1 MSSAFTPPHAVL
13 EQAPAVG
20 WNFNKEHM
28 TSVSS
33 APKGKEHY
41 QSQSDTTDIIVLA
54 LIREIM
60 QNAMDA
66 RDPAAIGPV
75 VVKFSRRSMLGA
87 LFQERFMS
95 GLGPHMEAAKAA
107 AKRNADISL
116 LPEFDLHGE
125 VQMLLVEDYNTTGLR
140 GAIGD
145 DYMDHEF
152 KNFVSFWL
160 RTGVSSKSNGAGGR
174 HGLGKYTLWECSA
187 LKLIF
192 GLTYRDDFPGLVGYG
207 QASLYPHN
215 IGHNQHSAYGMFGE
229 IKDGYSYPMVG
240 EAASALERDAGFD
253 RDGKKGA
260 SFLIPFLKEEVTD
273 AALVREIIVQTYFQI
288 LNKQLIAHVG
298 ELCIDHTN
306 ILSLAEGIEATR
318 PLLPSIRAA
327 SLALSSEDHEVFN
340 VTAPEGCRAIN
351 KSLVDGETFERMRSL
366 YDQGKLVDVRVRVPL
381 RRVRS
386 AENPAPQVQW
396 GEYRAVIIATEDGSR
411 GTEVFTRGSV
421 TVMQRPAGGG
431 YAGIVMAHKVDILNK
446 FLGDAED
453 VSHTRWSLNQVKQTE
468 RGWVNS
474 FAETAMPCVKDFF
487 KGLGSEIAGLN
498 QPRKIENAL
507 TSIFYTTR
515 NEPIEERP
523 AKKLD
528 KIAEAKEVP
537 DLPPKAKQLYELTQ
551 IEDGFRIFKNP
562 GVPGEWGIKLE
573 TGYCGRD
580 RKMAY
585 DQADYVLGKDAIR
598 LKADGDVRYEV
609 LGGCTLVIRHMEPG
623 SSITVSGF
631 DVNRQLVTKRSNFK
645 LRD

>member
-1 MSSAFTPPHAVL
+1 MPSAYTPPHAVQ
-13 EQAPAVG
+13 EQVPAVG
-20 WNFNKEHM
+20 WIFNKEHM

-54 LIREIM
+54 LVREIM

-66 RDPAAIGPV
+66 RDPNAIGPV
-75 VVKFSRRSMLGA
+75 VVKFTRKSLLWQ
-87 LFQERFMS
+87 LFEERFMR

-107 AKRNADISL
+107 AKKNADISL
-116 LPEFDLHGE
+116 LPEIDNDGE
-125 VQMLLVEDYNTTGLR
+125 VQSLLVEDYNTTGLR
-140 GAIGD
+140 GAID
-145 DYMDHEF
+145 EAYMEHEHQ
-152 KNFVSFWL
+152 NFVSFWL

-192 GLTYRDDFPGLVGYG
+192 GLTYRDDAPGLVGYG

-215 IGHNQHSAYGMFGE
+215 IGRDQHSAYGMFGE
-229 IKDGYSYPMVG
+229 VKDGYAYPIVG
-240 EAASALERDAGFD
+240 DAAASLERDAGFD

-260 SFLIPFLKEEVTD
+260 SFLIPFLKDEVTYP
-273 AALVREIIVQTYFQI
+273 ALIREIIVQVYFQI
-288 LNKQLIAHVG
+288 LNKQLVAYVG
-298 ELCIDHTN
+298 DLRIDHTN
-306 ILSLAEGIEATR
+306 ILTLAEGIEATR

-327 SLALSSEDHEVFN
+327 SLALASEGHEVFT
-340 VTAPEGCRAIN
+340 VTAPEGCRAIT
-351 KSLVDGETFERMRSL
+351 KSLVDDETFERMRAL
-366 YDQGKLVDVRVRVPL
+366 FDQGKLVDVRVRVPL

-386 AENPAPQVQW
+386 AENPAPQVEW
-396 GEYRAVIIATEDGSR
+396 GEYRAVMIATEDGSR

-421 TVMQRPAGGG
+421 TVLQRPAVGG

-515 NEPIEERP
+515 NEPIENLP
-523 AKKLD
+523 VKKIEKVAVPRD
-528 KIAEAKEVP
+528 VP
-537 DLPPKAKQLYELTQ
+537 DLPPKAKPLYELTKT
-551 IEDGFRIFKNP
+551 ENGFRVHKNL
-562 GVPGEWGIKLE
+562 GVPGDYGIKIE
-573 TGYCGRD
+573 TGYCGRN
-580 RKMAY
+580 RKLAY
-585 DQADYVLGKDAIR
+585 NSADYVLGKGEVTLDAE
-598 LKADGDVRYEV
+598 GDVRFDV
-609 LGGCTLVIRHMEPG
+609 APGSTLVIRHMAPG
-623 SSITVSGF
+623 ASLTVSGF
-631 DVNRQLVTKRSNFK
+631 DTNRQLVTKRSHFK